1 RGRGAK
7 HPADRGRQSTS
18 VALGDPRGEREL
30 MRPQEWERM
39 EERVNRLEL
48 SVDRTVE
55 RDDDAGDRP
64 RSQRD
69 ANEMARRKRETFRH
83 DVAERS
89 CRTAEPGEDGD
100 LGGAGR

>member
-1 RGRGAK
+1 MIRSAT
-7 HPADRGRQSTS
+7 PDDLPL
-18 VALGDPRGEREL
+18 VREL
-30 MRPQEWERM
+30 F
-39 EERVNRLEL
+39 
-48 SVDRTVE
+48 VE
-55 RDDDAGDRP
+55 FGREIANAPHRDDDSGDRP

-69 ANEMARRKRETFRH
+69 ANEMARRKRETFWH

>member
-1 RGRGAK
+1 
-7 HPADRGRQSTS
+7 
-18 VALGDPRGEREL
+18 
-30 MRPQEWERM
+30 MRPQERERM
-39 EERVNRLEL
+39 EERVDRLEL

-55 RDDDAGDRP
+55 RDDDSGDRP